1 MERSQK
7 IKHQNPKHKQTPT
20 QLESNIMLARTST
33 YTSPSAALANSCST
47 AVDNTITDLEQ
58 QIASVEAAILP
69 LRTMTTKKLNKL
81 EKELSNC
88 NFLMDSGIG
97 AKSDQA
103 ALRKTKRQL
112 RTRRIQLWKDLEV
125 LPSLEAERDEILRQ
139 LVDYRRRHGVMDS

>member
-1 MERSQK
+1 
-7 IKHQNPKHKQTPT
+7 
-20 QLESNIMLARTST
+20 MLARTST

-69 LRTMTTKKLNKL
+69 LRTTTTKKLNKL

-97 AKSDQA
+97 AKADQA

-125 LPSLEAERDEILRQ
+125 LPSLEAERDDILRQ